1 MYMGCKMFEIKN
13 FDNWKPYEG
22 ASEGSGRSEKIWL
35 ISENENSQKI
45 GLFKYPKK
53 DPKTNQITTEHI
65 SEHLAHQ
72 LGEIINVK
80 TAVVDIGSY
89 NGRMGSMSY
98 LVNSPTEALLEGIDF
113 ISGLFPGYNSEK
125 MMDTITN
132 KYYSIE
138 HIFQSTQDIVSKR
151 AWIKMMIFDFLIGNA
166 DRHQSNWAVLASY
179 VDERKNEIQ
188 VKPCP
193 LYDNGSSLCCY
204 VNESQIPGYLGK
216 DVKRMNA
223 LIDSKS
229 KSIIRIDGT
238 NKTKPRHSDMVR
250 YLIANY
256 DEAYPIADSFV
267 SRLMSEKIETLLNL
281 YPETLLSRQKNRLI
295 CEFLKS
301 KIALLKIILEENGK

>member
-1 MYMGCKMFEIKN
+1 MGCKMFEIKN
-13 FDNWKPYEG
+13 FNNWKPYEG

-35 ISENENSQKI
+35 IYESENSQKI

-53 DPKTNQITTEHI
+53 DPITNQITTEHI

-80 TAVVDIGSY
+80 TAVVDIGVY

-98 LVNSPTEALLEGIDF
+98 LVNSPTEYVLEGINF
-113 ISGLFPGYNSEK
+113 ISGMFPGYNSEK
-125 MMDTITN
+125 MMDITTN
-132 KYYSIE
+132 KFYSLE
-138 HIFQSTQDIVSKR
+138 HIFESTKAIVSKN

-166 DRHQSNWAVLASY
+166 DRHQNNWAILASY
-179 VDERKNEIQ
+179 VDESKKEIQ
-188 VKPCP
+188 AMPCP

-204 VNESQIPGYLGK
+204 VNESQIPSYFGK
-216 DVKRMNA
+216 DVRRMNA

-238 NKTKPRHSDMVR
+238 DKTKPRHSDMVR

-256 DEAYPIADSFV
+256 DEAYSIADSFV
-267 SRLMSEKIETLLNL
+267 SLLTLEKIETLLNL
-281 YPETLLSRQKNRLI
+281 YPETLLSKQKNRLI
-295 CEFLKS
+295 FEFLKS
-301 KIALLKIILEENGK
+301 KITLLKMILEENNK